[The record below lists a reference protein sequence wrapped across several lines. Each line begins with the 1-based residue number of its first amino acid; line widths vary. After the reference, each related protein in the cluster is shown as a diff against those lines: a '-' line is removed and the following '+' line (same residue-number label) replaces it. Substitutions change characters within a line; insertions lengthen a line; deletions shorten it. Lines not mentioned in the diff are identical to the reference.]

1 MNDNWLVKYESKN
14 LDDYSNNQDIIAKI
28 ENTLNNDK
36 SIIIKGNCG
45 IGKNNILKI
54 IANKF
59 NYDLYNYKLNDKKE
73 INLNLFYNKLFNL
86 KKSKILILNKIDYI
100 TTNLE
105 KKNIQQLNKLHL
117 SKQTTNFKIIYLI
130 EKNIT
135 KTVKELNKNINLFEL
150 NDPSYDMLEKIIDNI
165 SEKED
170 IKIEKE
176 VIKYIIELSQYDI
189 RKLIL
194 ILKDL
199 KYTFDN
205 IIDINNFKKYCEFTN
220 EKIKSFNIIE
230 TTKKVLNNYN
240 NVDNFNFY
248 NNEKVILPLMLYEN
262 YLDKFKYSFRKENMI
277 DYIIKISNFI
287 SKGDIIETNIY
298 TDQNWY
304 LQNIHGF
311 YTVIYT
317 SYLINDFDNNQ
328 YDINVKYSSDLN
340 KTSLKNINKKNFSQ
354 IKDIFYDKLTSE
366 ILYVSLIFTYLLSI
380 KDFKNLKMYIKN
392 YDLNYKLFEIFLKIN
407 KLINFKIST
416 TQTKEVNAIINS

>member
-1 MNDNWLVKYESKN
+1 MIILVKK
-14 LDDYSNNQDIIAKI
+14 
-28 ENTLNNDK
+28 
-36 SIIIKGNCG
+36 
-45 IGKNNILKI
+45 
-54 IANKF
+54 
-59 NYDLYNYKLNDKKE
+59 
-73 INLNLFYNKLFNL
+73 
-86 KKSKILILNKIDYI
+86 KILRKR
-100 TTNLE
+100 
-105 KKNIQQLNKLHL
+105 
-117 SKQTTNFKIIYLI
+117 
-130 EKNIT
+130 
-135 KTVKELNKNINLFEL
+135 
-150 NDPSYDMLEKIIDNI
+150 
-165 SEKED
+165 
-170 IKIEKE
+170 

-240 NVDNFNFY
+240 NIDNFNFY

-262 YLDKFKYSFRKENMI
+262 YLDKFKYSSRKENMI

-416 TQTKEVNAIINS
+416 IQTKEVNAIINS